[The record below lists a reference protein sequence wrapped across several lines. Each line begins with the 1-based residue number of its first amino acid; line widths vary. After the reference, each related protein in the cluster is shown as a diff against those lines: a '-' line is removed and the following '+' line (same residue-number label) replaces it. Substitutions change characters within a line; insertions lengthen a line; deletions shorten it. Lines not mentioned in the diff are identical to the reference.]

1 MLHFKCLP
9 DSQIY
14 PWGVTSYFSSFPNG
28 KKKFT
33 ELCSPGRQQSK
44 WVEGKTH
51 QDEQHQQLPQLLLRS
66 LERLVLVWAEG
77 LSESIQS
84 VLVPVR
90 SWKKAASSMEMISGQ
105 MVALVSAA
113 GGKSIRAA
121 LRRAWA
127 GLLRPLVT
135 PLGVDT
141 GLPAPSHDMH
151 LSPGTQNPLQ
161 RQECKNS
168 P

>member
-1 MLHFKCLP
+1 MLLFKCLP

-28 KKKFT
+28 KKIIHWALLSRKAT
-33 ELCSPGRQQSK
+33 KQMSGRENPPGWAAPAAPTAAPEVS
-44 WVEGKTH
+44 WVACPGVGRRPEWKH
-51 QDEQHQQLPQLLLRS
+51 P
-66 LERLVLVWAEG
+66 VLVH
-77 LSESIQS
+77 
-84 VLVPVR
+84 VR

-105 MVALVSAA
+105 MVALVSPA
-113 GGKSIRAA
+113 GGKFIRAA

-141 GLPAPSHDMH
+141 GLPAPSHDLH
-151 LSPGTQNPLQ
+151 LSPGPQNPLQ